1 MFDIANYQ
9 EARTVQEALTFLAA
23 DRQGKLIAGGT
34 DVLIQLRHG
43 HLPQARLIGIRHI
56 EELRQI
62 ELASQGEII
71 IGAAVTFHQIATH
84 PLIKQHLPVLAE
96 AVETVGGPQI
106 RRVATIGGNICNGAT
121 SADAAPV
128 LFALNAVLRLEG
140 SQGVRIVP
148 IERFYHGPG
157 KVDLGLGEMLTAILI
172 SPADYCGIGAHY
184 IKYAMRKAMDI
195 ATLSCAVACKLS
207 DKGELTDV
215 RLAFGVAAPTPIRCH
230 EAEALVTGKVFTHEV
245 AEAFGRAAAAEIHPR
260 TSWRAT
266 KEFRLHLARELS
278 MKALTTAYTNGGGIL
293 P

>member
-56 EELRQI
+56 EELRQV
-62 ELASQGEII
+62 ELTSQGEIV
-71 IGAAVTFHQIATH
+71 IGSAVTFHQIANH
-84 PLIKQHLPVLAE
+84 PLIKQYVPVLAE
-96 AVETVGGPQI
+96 AAETVGGPQI

-121 SADAAPV
+121 SADSAPV

-140 SQGVRIVP
+140 SQGMRLVP
-148 IERFYHGPG
+148 INRFYHGPG
-157 KVDLGLGEMLTAILI
+157 KVDLKPGELLTAILI
-172 SPADYCGIGAHY
+172 APADYVGIGAHY

-207 DKGELTDV
+207 AKGELIDV
-215 RLAFGVAAPTPIRCH
+215 RLAFGVAAPTPIRCPL
-230 EAEALVTGKVFTHEV
+230 AEALVIGKVFTREV
-245 AEAFGRAAAAEIHPR
+245 AEAFGRSAAAEIQPR

-266 KEFRLHLARELS
+266 KEFRLHLAREIS
-278 MKALTTAYTNGGGIL
+278 MKALTTAYTNGGGML